1 MPEENTVRDILIDLS
16 QSDPDRCIKIIEDLT
31 SADPAL
37 EMHYL
42 IRFSMGFA
50 CLNKSASIGKE
61 LKPDQSSTP
70 SMLEYIEIGLTNLR
84 VASELNPELDFNN
97 DVGMDIAATIL
108 EQAKPGSVSL
118 LWGRIKLKYFRSR
131 VWLNTQIVR
140 EDPLPTIDDV
150 KPFIDVPFVSSS
162 GIRSILALSV
172 LYDDQVGRFLNLA
185 LYESMKPWDESG
197 KPETPTE
204 IIKLYHDGIYSQS
217 PNRKSTIQNEEQ
229 KKEIRLEK
237 RHDTQRGLLDSGE
250 QSENEP
256 NPNGRPI
263 VTINFDDNT
272 TFKKHKPSE
281 SSSIG
286 IEDTG
291 KTSIEKSNIAHLIQ
305 RVNLGKILTPA
316 VKVVLI
322 GIVILA
328 IWLHFYNSN
337 KKVKENVPPLSTT
350 SAIPAPK
357 SKPALKAQEN
367 RKDVIE
373 KEIDE
378 VGLLIIKGDYN
389 QADKRLSNLNKQY
402 PPDVSKED
410 IDNVHKKLSVEYRVT
425 LDQKLNKAIDKDS
438 FSLEGIVTEKQP
450 QEGSGVFWGF
460 NFKANDGIE
469 HAFACSASN
478 PLRYQLDGVNI
489 DQFTGYKKLKDAYTN
504 VRLIIPNNQHDYV
517 MNKCKNKGCDNPICP
532 SVIMM
537 FSSSQTQPHNVAT
550 APAQVPPSVAAT
562 GKMVDAPT
570 IMVGDSYTYE
580 TENISNSKLSY
591 VATREVTAI
600 EGNRLSVVTTNAKS
614 GSKRINY
621 YDRTWGYLGSGSS
634 ENDGVSFSPA
644 LKYLDFPL
652 SVGKKWTAQSTETD
666 KKTGH
671 QRQHTINGMVDGWEK
686 VQVPAGE
693 YIALK
698 IVLKTEVKDA
708 DKVSPGTDDS
718 WYVPALHRSVK
729 SELTGLDVSTGR
741 EEKRIARLLSYH
753 VTSVPKSSSS
763 DTANK
768 SQEDTGTDVPPKLPF
783 VKSPVCPFEGCRF
796 GKWKLTKPVKLFS
809 APDINSSVISEL
821 NINDDVEASTGHVIT
836 SQYGQVKVM
845 KGVKITSDKGD
856 FFLKPGDFLYEM
868 FYLGEGMC
876 IVFYKGNII
885 EISEGWN
892 SETGSIADQ
901 NRWGQLVQKR
911 QSDWWVKV
919 YVPKNKMNGWIVNPK
934 ADGMDMFG

>member
-16 QSDPDRCIKIIEDLT
+16 QSDPDRCIRMIEDLT
-31 SADPAL
+31 IEDPAL

-50 CLNKSASIGKE
+50 CLNKAASIGKE
-61 LKPDQSSTP
+61 LMPDQSSTP
-70 SMLEYIEIGLTNLR
+70 SMLDYIEIGLTNLR
-84 VASELNPELDFNN
+84 VATELNPELDFNK
-97 DVGMDIAATIL
+97 DVGIDIAATIL

-118 LWGRIKLKYFRSR
+118 LWGKIKLKYFGNR

-140 EDPLPTIDDV
+140 EDTLPTKDDV
-150 KPFIDVPFVSSS
+150 KPFVDVPFASSS

-172 LYDDQVGRFLNLA
+172 PYDDQGRKFLHLA

-197 KPETPTE
+197 KPGTPTE
-204 IIKLYHDGIYSQS
+204 MIKLYHDDIYIQS
-217 PNRKSTIQNEEQ
+217 SNRKSVIQNEEQ
-229 KKEIRLEK
+229 KKGIRLEK
-237 RHDTQRGLLDSGE
+237 RHDIL
-250 QSENEP
+250 
-256 NPNGRPI
+256 
-263 VTINFDDNT
+263 
-272 TFKKHKPSE
+272 

-286 IEDTG
+286 QENTE
-291 KTSIEKSNIAHLIQ
+291 KTSIGKGKIGCFIQ
-305 RVNLGKILTPA
+305 RVNLRKISKTA
-316 VKVVLI
+316 VGVVL
-322 GIVILA
+322 VTSVVLA
-328 IWLHFYNSN
+328 IWSQFFNSE
-337 KKVKENVPPLSTT
+337 KKMKKSVPPLLAT
-350 SAIPAPK
+350 SAVPTPK
-357 SKPALKAQEN
+357 SKQALKVQEN
-367 RKDVIE
+367 RMEFIK

-378 VGLLIIKGDYN
+378 IGTLIEKGDYD
-389 QADKRLSNLNKQY
+389 QADKRLSKLNKQY
-402 PPDVSKED
+402 PDFTKEA
-410 IDNVHKKLSVEYRVT
+410 IDNVHMKLSVEYRVT

-438 FSLEGIVTEKQP
+438 FLLEGIVTEKQP
-450 QEGSGVFWGF
+450 QEGSGAFWGF

-489 DQFTGYKKLKDAYTN
+489 DQFTGYKKLKDAYAN
-504 VRLIIPNNQHDYV
+504 VRLIIPKNQYDYV

-537 FSSSQTQPHNVAT
+537 FSPSPTQSVAT
-550 APAQVPPSVAAT
+550 VPAQDPPST

-600 EGNRLSVVTTNAKS
+600 EGNRLSVVTTNTKS

-621 YDRTWGYLGSGSS
+621 YDRTWGYLGSGASD
-634 ENDGVSFSPA
+634 NDGVSFSPA

-666 KKTGH
+666 KKTGR

-693 YIALK
+693 YEALK
-698 IVLKTEVKDA
+698 IILKTEVKDA
-708 DKVSPGTDDS
+708 DKVSPGTDIS
-718 WYVPALHRSVK
+718 WYVPALRRSVK
-729 SELTGLDVSTGR
+729 SELTGLDVSTGH
-741 EEKRIARLLSYH
+741 EEKRIARLLTYH
-753 VTSVPKSSSS
+753 LTSIPKSSSS

-768 SQEDTGTDVPPKLPF
+768 SQEDTETDVPPKLPF
-783 VKSPVCPFEGCRF
+783 VKSPACPFEGCRF
-796 GKWKLTKPVKLFS
+796 GKWKLTKPVKLYS

-821 NINDDVEASTGHVIT
+821 KINDDVEASTGQVIT

-868 FYLGEGMC
+868 LYLGEGMC
-876 IVFYKGNII
+876 IVFYKGNTI

-892 SETGSIADQ
+892 SETGSVADQ

-911 QSDWWVKV
+911 LSDWWVKV